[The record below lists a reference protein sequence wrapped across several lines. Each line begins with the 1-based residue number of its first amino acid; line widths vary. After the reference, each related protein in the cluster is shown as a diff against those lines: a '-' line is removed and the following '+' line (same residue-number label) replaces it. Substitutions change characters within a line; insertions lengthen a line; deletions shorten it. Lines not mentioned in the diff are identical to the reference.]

1 MTGTDFLSLKAFD
14 EESFTNL
21 HQEFSTQL
29 QNAKILLCDEF
40 RHANHEYL
48 LGGLR
53 NDQHCVLFA
62 SAKDYKIGS
71 DFVVIHLGASLRS
84 TCKIAKF
91 ADDWIKAKHLST
103 FEFECRPAHNFEGE
117 DIDVTFVEEKR
128 NDETENKIQ
137 FVENC
142 VNVIS
147 EHAQKSAG
155 LEIIPVVPLID
166 SEIRKLIIKKLEEK
180 NYTCYTPS
188 FKMSNDDAAQNAVP
202 RQDAA
207 KITSADLPSISFF
220 SEADIEGSEFGTV
233 IILLRLK
240 DPSHIPTGMGKYFF
254 TAITRASIKVVIV
267 LTDTASIRD
276 FNRSNSE
283 DKIREQFQKAIN
295 IVREKRESQ
304 PSVIIVGN
312 IPAVPGFRKQI
323 GKRSLQIPQIDGI
336 SLYVGEQ
343 SCFLHIN
350 DVYKESDLK
359 KLRDCGVRLIILF
372 NQCTTCPWQF
382 LFYYSSSKCLELF
395 KEKNRNSF
403 NFYNLSCL
411 DENLINE
418 LLCVVRF
425 CSETCGKI
433 IEGLPE
439 AAISRPL
446 GYYNA
451 PTPKSVVFSWD
462 KWKAKAAEHYH
473 LGQKIFAAD
482 KYVESIAL
490 LERQYYSRI
499 SQQEVNVHGAI
510 QDRID
515 LAKLCTNVALMYMK
529 HYEDPSDEQME
540 IFDRFRTQEDL
551 GSTFENCMMT
561 AFRHAMR
568 AIEWNASWKRSF
580 ERITEMIV
588 KMKEHYTE
596 KESSLQNV
604 SDTELKEIVKQEK
617 SKEVDLS
624 FAKFRKEVSF
634 PLPPFH
640 QAKQDQLDQVIKL
653 YEAEV
658 RSKPFD
664 QLLALRKQIS
674 EMCKMLA
681 QESSLLI
688 QKRTVDG
695 KINFVALVQIGC
707 EARQLFEY
715 PIQLSMEALY
725 WNPLE
730 KDCYGILYQALDRL
744 EKVVKFL
751 ARSATSLGQDAYLK
765 QITQYEVESCEDN

>member
-1 MTGTDFLSLKAFD
+1 MNMKMIFIVLVTGTDFRYLKTFD
-14 EESFTNL
+14 EDSFNRFR
-21 HQEFSTQL
+21 QEFSTQL
-29 QNAKILLCDEF
+29 QTAKILFCDEF

-71 DFVVIHLGASLRS
+71 DYDVIHLGASLRS
-84 TCKIAKF
+84 TCKIVKF
-91 ADDWIKAKHLST
+91 ADDWIKTKHLST
-103 FEFECRPAHNFEGE
+103 SFEFECRPAHNFEGE
-117 DIDVTFVEEKR
+117 DIDVTYVEEKR
-128 NDETENKIQ
+128 NDETENKIE

-155 LEIIPVVPLID
+155 LEIIPVVPLVD
-166 SEIRKLIIKKLEEK
+166 SGIRTLIIKELEEQ

-188 FKMSNDDAAQNAVP
+188 FRTSNDDATQNAVP

-207 KITSADLPSISFF
+207 KITSAALPSISFF
-220 SEADIEGSEFGTV
+220 SEADIEGSEFGTIV
-233 IILLRLK
+233 ILLRLK

-267 LTDTASIRD
+267 LTDIASIRD
-276 FNRSNSE
+276 FQRSNSE
-283 DKIREQFQKAIN
+283 DEITEQFQQAIN

-312 IPAVPGFRKQI
+312 IPAVPGFHKQI
-323 GKRSLQIPQIDGI
+323 GERSLQIPQIDGI

-343 SCFLHIN
+343 SCFFHID
-350 DVYKESDLK
+350 DVYKESDLT
-359 KLRDCGVRLIILF
+359 KLSHFGIRLIILF

-382 LFYYSSSKCLELF
+382 LFYYSSYRCIQNF
-395 KEKNRNSF
+395 REKNVNSF
-403 NFYNLSCL
+403 NIFNLMDL
-411 DENLINE
+411 DENKIDDVICL
-418 LLCVVRF
+418 VSF
-425 CSETCGKI
+425 CSGQTGKP
-433 IEGLPE
+433 GLNK
-439 AAISRPL
+439 L
-446 GYYNA
+446 NA
-451 PTPKSVVFSWD
+451 VEQPDRYGSPAPKGAVFSWD
-462 KWKAKAAEHYH
+462 KWKAKAAEHYR

-482 KYVESIAL
+482 KYVESIVL

-540 IFDRFRTQEDL
+540 VFDRFRSQEDL
-551 GSTFENCMMT
+551 GSTFENCMMI

-604 SDTELKEIVKQEK
+604 SDTELEEIVKQ
-617 SKEVDLS
+617 
-624 FAKFRKEVSF
+624 
-634 PLPPFH
+634 
-640 QAKQDQLDQVIKL
+640 
-653 YEAEV
+653 
-658 RSKPFD
+658 
-664 QLLALRKQIS
+664 
-674 EMCKMLA
+674 
-681 QESSLLI
+681 
-688 QKRTVDG
+688 
-695 KINFVALVQIGC
+695 
-707 EARQLFEY
+707 
-715 PIQLSMEALY
+715 
-725 WNPLE
+725 
-730 KDCYGILYQALDRL
+730 
-744 EKVVKFL
+744 
-751 ARSATSLGQDAYLK
+751 
-765 QITQYEVESCEDN
+765 

>member
-14 EESFTNL
+14 EKSFANF

-40 RHANHEYL
+40 RHENHEYL

-53 NDQHCVLFA
+53 NDQHCLLFA
-62 SAKDYKIGS
+62 SAKDYKIGP
-71 DFVVIHLGASLRS
+71 DYDVIHLGASLRS

-91 ADDWIKAKHLST
+91 ADDWIKTKHLST

-128 NDETENKIQ
+128 NDEIKNKIE
-137 FVENC
+137 FVEKC
-142 VNVIS
+142 VKVIA

-155 LEIIPVVPLID
+155 LEIIPVVPLVD
-166 SEIRKLIIKKLEEK
+166 SGIRTLIINKLEEQ

-188 FKMSNDDAAQNAVP
+188 FKMINDDAAQNAVP

-207 KITSADLPSISFF
+207 KLTSAALPSISFF

-240 DPSHIPTGMGKYFF
+240 DPSQIPTGMGKYFF

-267 LTDTASIRD
+267 LTDTASIKD
-276 FNRSNSE
+276 FKRSNSE
-283 DKIREQFQKAIN
+283 DELTEQFQQAIN
-295 IVREKRESQ
+295 IIREKRELQ

-312 IPAVPGFRKQI
+312 IPDVPGFRKQI
-323 GKRSLQIPQIDGI
+323 GERSLQVPQIDGI
-336 SLYVGEQ
+336 SLYVGKQ
-343 SCFLHIN
+343 SCFLHIR

-359 KLRDCGVRLIILF
+359 KLSHFGIRLLILF

-382 LFYYSSSKCLELF
+382 LFYHSSLKCLKLF

-425 CSETCGKI
+425 CSETCGKTKK
-433 IEGLPE
+433 GLPE

-462 KWKAKAAEHYH
+462 KWKAKAAEHYR

-482 KYVESIAL
+482 KYVESIVL

-499 SQQEVNVHGAI
+499 SQQQVNVHGAI

-540 IFDRFRTQEDL
+540 IFDRFRSQEDL
-551 GSTFENCMMT
+551 GSTFQNCMMT

-604 SDTELKEIVKQEK
+604 SDTELEEIVKQEK

-634 PLPPFH
+634 PLSPFH
-640 QAKQDQLDQVIKL
+640 QAKQDQLDHVIKL
-653 YEAEV
+653 YKTEA

-707 EARQLFEY
+707 EARQVFEY
-715 PIQLSMEALY
+715 PVQLSMEALY

-730 KDCYGILYQALDRL
+730 KGCYGILNQALDRL

-751 ARSATSLGQDAYLK
+751 ERSATSLGQDAYLK